1 MALKPEDIKYKEFK
15 TSIAGY
21 NKDEVRAYLEEI
33 AHDIRDQIT
42 DWNKKSDEVALQHKL
57 TKHEVNNATATV
69 SDLKKRE
76 QLITRTLVLAEKT
89 KAEIVDNARKEA
101 ELIIKEAQIKAQNA
115 IQQARQYLNVYE
127 HQFVAL
133 KEQKRQFLM
142 KMKAELN
149 TFVHQIE
156 NDPLLNR
163 KAEQLMDKEFKS
175 IQSYPAQQ
183 NSKQTPRNNANAKP
197 QSAEKK

>member
-1 MALKPEDIKYKEFK
+1 
-15 TSIAGY
+15 GY

-33 AHDIRDQIT
+33 ALEFRGSLSV
-42 DWNKKSDEVALQHKL
+42 WEKKTEDAVLQ
-57 TKHEVNNATATV
+57 TKFTKQEIQNATSTV

-142 KMKAELN
+142 RMKAELN
-149 TFVHQIE
+149 TFVDQIE

-163 KAEQLMDKEFKS
+163 KAEQIMDKEFKS
-175 IQSYPAQQ
+175 IQGYADHSHKQ
-183 NSKQTPRNNANAKP
+183 NPV
-197 QSAEKK
+197 KKGNQKK

>member
-1 MALKPEDIKYKEFK
+1 MGLKPEDIKYKEFK
-15 TSIAGY
+15 TAFMGY
-21 NKDEVRAYLEEI
+21 CKEEVRAYLEEI
-33 AHDIRDQIT
+33 ALEIKDKLS
-42 DWNKKSDEVALQHKL
+42 DWDKKSEEVALQ
-57 TKHEVNNATATV
+57 TKYTKQEIENATSTV

-89 KAEIVDNARKEA
+89 KAEIVENARKEA
-101 ELIIKEAQIKAQNA
+101 ELIIKEAQVKAQNA

-142 KMKAELN
+142 RMKAELN
-149 TFVHQIE
+149 TFVDQIE

-163 KAEQLMDKEFKS
+163 KSEQMMDKEFKA
-175 IQSYPAQQ
+175 IQGYTDQ
-183 NSKQTPRNNANAKP
+183 KP
-197 QSAEKK
+197 NQEQKDKK

>member
-1 MALKPEDIKYKEFK
+1 MGLKPEDIKYKEFK
-15 TSIAGY
+15 TSLMGY
-21 NKDEVRAYLEEI
+21 SKDEVRAYLEEI
-33 AHDIRDQIT
+33 ALEFKDRQS
-42 DWNKKSDEVALQHKL
+42 DWEKKSEEAALQ
-57 TKHEVNNATATV
+57 TKATKQEIESATSTV

-89 KAEIVDNARKEA
+89 KAEIVENARKEGD
-101 ELIIKEAQIKAQNA
+101 LIIKEAQIKAQNA

-142 KMKAELN
+142 RMKAELN
-149 TFVHQIE
+149 TFVDQIE

-163 KAEQLMDKEFKS
+163 KSEQLMDKEFKA
-175 IQSYPAQQ
+175 IQGYTDQ
-183 NSKQTPRNNANAKP
+183 KP
-197 QSAEKK
+197 GQEQKDKK